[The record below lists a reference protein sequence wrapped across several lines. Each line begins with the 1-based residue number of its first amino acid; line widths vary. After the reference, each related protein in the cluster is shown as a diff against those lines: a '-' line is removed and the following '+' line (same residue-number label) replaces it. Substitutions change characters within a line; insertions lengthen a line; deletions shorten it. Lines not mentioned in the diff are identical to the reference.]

1 VGDLIAIDLDE
12 TGYAGSIR
20 EHARTLNTSVPQA
33 VLELL
38 VTAIEAE
45 LDRE

>member
-1 VGDLIAIDLDE
+1 MGDIITIDLDE

-38 VTAIEAE
+38 VTAIESE